1 MALFYA
7 YWVSA
12 SFYYVWWTAIF
23 DKNFCFFYVG
33 TAKIIRGE
41 KGNENLNVAEIQRYF
56 HRYDNY
62 SMPGEKSFL
71 YGKSGSY
78 QV

>member
-1 MALFYA
+1 MPI
-7 YWVSA
+7 
-12 SFYYVWWTAIF
+12 AIEYLHHF
-23 DKNFCFFYVG
+23 ITYDGPQYLIRIFVFFYVG

>member
-1 MALFYA
+1 MPIEYLHHFTA
-7 YWVSA
+7 YDGPQYSIR
-12 SFYYVWWTAIF
+12 IF
-23 DKNFCFFYVG
+23 VFLCRNSKD
-33 TAKIIRGE
+33 IRGD

-56 HRYDNY
+56 RHHDNY

-71 YGKSGSY
+71 YGKSVSY